1 MLECIYF
8 FKLVFFSPLQIIPRH
23 RIAGSYG
30 SPVFNFLRKLHTL
43 FHSGCTS
50 SLPTSSALRAP
61 LLHVPP
67 AVGTAC
73 LCDDGT
79 GRCEAPLPLFAHC
92 PHCCAQADNPRW
104 GAFPRAHFFLAC
116 ASPLPLGLWRCHV
129 SALMPLYPLALSEF
143 HIHCVYYYLMCQ
155 VFIAHSLF
163 HPRIS
168 SPMAGLPGP
177 QTASYM
183 AGVRHIFEWM
193 KAWICRVIKNYV
205 MCEKYLFSYDHLSF
219 YFYCF
224 LYKNDT
230 FMASEFPILLK
241 IFLHI
246 SWGYLYFVLDYL
258 LKSFKR
264 IYPIWNSFS
273 ALCKAAFVFFS
284 HQRTSS
290 EQSHS
295 LAVILP
301 QRFRALALACIS
313 SSRPSGPV
321 PDLLFCTT
329 GLSCLSLGQP
339 QTCRN
344 TLTL

>member
-1 MLECIYF
+1 MM
-8 FKLVFFSPLQIIPRH
+8 
-23 RIAGSYG
+23 
-30 SPVFNFLRKLHTL
+30 
-43 FHSGCTS
+43 
-50 SLPTSSALRAP
+50 AL
-61 LLHVPP
+61 
-67 AVGTAC
+67 
-73 LCDDGT
+73 
-79 GRCEAPLPLFAHC
+79 
-92 PHCCAQADNPRW
+92 
-104 GAFPRAHFFLAC
+104 
-116 ASPLPLGLWRCHV
+116 
-129 SALMPLYPLALSEF
+129 
-143 HIHCVYYYLMCQ
+143 
-155 VFIAHSLF
+155 
-163 HPRIS
+163 
-168 SPMAGLPGP
+168 
-177 QTASYM
+177 
-183 AGVRHIFEWM
+183 AGVRRHSLCLPTVLIAAPKLTTPGEGLFRVLISSWHALPHFLWASGDVMWVLSCLCTHWLSVSSIFTAFITTWCVKCLLLIPCFTLGFLLPWLGYQDLKQLLTWQVLGTYLNEW
-193 KAWICRVIKNYV
+193 KHEFVELLKI

-290 EQSHS
+290 EKSHS